1 MVWPKTQKES
11 PFLLSPYVSS
21 FGGSAFLVTSL
32 MFCHFLTNEAAR
44 AVLAIKPGTV
54 TLPWVLGECQART
67 VPFQT
72 RGTLLEA
79 AIRVL
84 WLYFFFFKKM
94 C

>member
-32 MFCHFLTNEAAR
+32 MFCHFLTNE
-44 AVLAIKPGTV
+44 
-54 TLPWVLGECQART
+54 T

-84 WLYFFFFKKM
+84 WLYFFFFFKKM